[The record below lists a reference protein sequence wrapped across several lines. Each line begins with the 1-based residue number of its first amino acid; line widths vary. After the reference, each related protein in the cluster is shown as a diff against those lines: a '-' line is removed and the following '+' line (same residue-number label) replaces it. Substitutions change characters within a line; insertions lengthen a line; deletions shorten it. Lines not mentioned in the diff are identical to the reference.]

1 MKTLIKSAAAFALGA
16 AAIAAVPASANEA
29 PAITVSFAD
38 LNLSSA
44 RGTEIFDRRI
54 KNAVA
59 NVCGGVA
66 PRDVGARRI
75 YNRCLAETAASVQPK
90 RDLAVA
96 AYRDGRLAASPRMIR
111 FAAQ

>member
-1 MKTLIKSAAAFALGA
+1 MKTLANTTAAFVLGA
-16 AAIAAVPASANEA
+16 AAIAAIPATAQEA
-29 PAITVSFAD
+29 PSVTVSFAD

-44 RGTEIFDRRI
+44 RGTAIFDRRI
-54 KNAVA
+54 KNAIA

-75 YNRCLAETAASVQPK
+75 YNRCLEETALAVEPK

-96 AYRDGRLAASPRMIR
+96 EYRSGQLAAKTRVIR

>member
-1 MKTLIKSAAAFALGA
+1 MKTLIKTATAFALGA
-16 AAIAAVPASANEA
+16 AAITAAPVVAQDA
-29 PAITVSFAD
+29 PSVTVSFAD
-38 LNLSSA
+38 LNLSSE

-54 KNAVA
+54 KNAIA

-75 YNRCLAETAASVQPK
+75 YNRCLAETTLAVEPK

-96 AYRDGRLAASPRMIR
+96 EYRSGQLAAKSRVIR